1 MGQATFVLFLHGELP
16 LFHDDPELGKRIAAA
31 IRFAETIP
39 IPIVIPESACHFPLN
54 TVVAYAGPSCDT
66 NDAML
71 LEFDHGRLARLPLDE
86 SQVVEN
92 ALRRY
97 RKRKAAAAKRAP
109 KT

>member
-1 MGQATFVLFLHGELP
+1 MGQATFVFFLHGELP
-16 LFHDDPELGKRIAAA
+16 LFRDDTELGKRIAEAMKFSEAA
-31 IRFAETIP
+31 W

-54 TVVAYAGPSCDT
+54 TVVAYAGPSFDT

-71 LEFDHGRLARLPLDE
+71 LEFDHGRLSRLPLDE

-97 RKRKAAAAKRAP
+97 RTRKANAAKRAP
-109 KT
+109 KA